1 MDYKTYT
8 KEELEKLKAQL
19 EEILASK
26 EKEEQEKREKEVE
39 KIRAN
44 AKAALFDY
52 IKCFDWN
59 CSDATINSVID
70 STLDEIK
77 RTRVR
82 YKSDTKRYNTL
93 EDFFND
99 MGW

>member
-1 MDYKTYT
+1 MRIFFECDP
-8 KEELEKLKAQL
+8 AS
-19 EEILASK
+19 ILDTQS
-26 EKEEQEKREKEVE
+26 
-39 KIRAN
+39 
-44 AKAALFDY
+44 
-52 IKCFDWN
+52 
-59 CSDATINSVID
+59 TINSVID
-70 STLDEIK
+70 STLDGIK